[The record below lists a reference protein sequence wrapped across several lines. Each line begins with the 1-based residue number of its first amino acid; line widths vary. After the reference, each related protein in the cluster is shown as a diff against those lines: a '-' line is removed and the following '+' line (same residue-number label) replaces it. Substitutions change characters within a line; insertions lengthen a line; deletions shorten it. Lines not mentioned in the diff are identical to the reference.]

1 VDTIGDKSF
10 EDLGLTVLKGYQ
22 RPISPDTV
30 DYTTRIPGQHGAWDF
45 GADLSPREFWLPCI
59 LKKQTPAALQE
70 AINTVSDHFYDATG
84 RPKTLDL
91 VFGDEPEKT
100 YRVRIMGGISI
111 SRIIGTGQFTLPLV
125 AFDPFS
131 YAPST
136 AYDPVETYEY
146 DSGLQYDSG
155 LMYDNVG
162 GFDWRYSK
170 QYVGLYNY
178 SGIETPVRL
187 VVNGTVINPRV
198 TNQTTGEILTVG
210 GSTENLTI
218 DSKSF
223 YVEGTKIT
231 QTSIQEL
238 DDFFF
243 LSSGFP
249 IKYKNVTRTKVQ
261 KYFIVEQSG
270 IFVYLAPGKTRY
282 FSRVAIRSRV

>member
-10 EDLGLTVLKGYQ
+10 EELGLTILKNYQ

-111 SRIIGTGQFTLPLV
+111 SRIIGIGQFTLPLV

-131 YAPST
+131 YLSIESSQITWGSEIITFYSDISLGTKTEDTKTLTAPGIYT
-136 AYDPVETYEY
+136 A
-146 DSGLQYDSG
+146 S
-155 LMYDNVG
+155 
-162 GFDWRYSK
+162 
-170 QYVGLYNY
+170 
-178 SGIETPVRL
+178 
-187 VVNGTVINPRV
+187 VNGTVNPRPIFDIS
-198 TNQTTGEILTVG
+198 GSADDLTVSFNG
-210 GSTENLTI
+210 
-218 DSKSF
+218 KSF
-223 YVEGTKIT
+223 SLPNFSNVDWVINSKNYTVTKDGVDT
-231 QTSIQEL
+231 
-238 DDFFF
+238 
-243 LSSGFP
+243 LSSLTGDEISTFELLRGDNE
-249 IKYKNVTRTKVQ
+249 IQIDGSNMDISFKVRFDDM
-261 KYFIVEQSG
+261 YM
-270 IFVYLAPGKTRY
+270 
-282 FSRVAIRSRV
+282 